1 MRKQATLFAFWSCF
15 SRCSSSL
22 LARSDIRHEVAMAV
36 TKRR

>member
-15 SRCSSSL
+15 SRRSGQM